1 MGIQTLRILGIDPGL
16 ANTGWGVVDMRGYDL
31 YGAGSGSIR
40 TPSSASL
47 AVRLKTIHDTL
58 IEIVREYR
66 PQVVSIEKLFF
77 AQNVKTAMVVAQARG
92 VAILAT
98 TQNGAQLAEYTPLQI
113 KQAVAGKGRATK
125 TQVQK
130 MVRVLVRLDEA
141 PTTDH
146 AADALAAAICH
157 ANFAKTDA
165 TYQ

>member
-77 AQNVKTAMVVAQARG
+77 AQNVKTAMSRVGQVLPPIYRRM
-92 VAILAT
+92 L
-98 TQNGAQLAEYTPLQI
+98 NFHYPL
-113 KQAVAGKGRATK
+113 KGFRN
-125 TQVQK
+125 
-130 MVRVLVRLDEA
+130 
-141 PTTDH
+141 P
-146 AADALAAAICH
+146 I
-157 ANFAKTDA
+157 NFTSKN
-165 TYQ
+165 